1 MLLFVPIQT
10 NAPVRRVPYVNYA
23 LIALNFLMFF
33 ITDLFGG
40 QTGRDIKNQLLLRP
54 ADLSLYQFVAYQFLH
69 ADILHL
75 LGNMLF
81 LWVFGNS
88 VNSKM
93 GHLAY
98 LFFYLA
104 AGIFSGAGFA
114 MQDSAPLLGASGSI
128 AGVTTA
134 YLVLFP
140 HSDVN
145 LFYWIWF
152 YIGWTHVRAML
163 LIVIKIILWDN
174 ILAPGLAQHEGV
186 ANVAYSAHIAG
197 YVFGF
202 VLCLMLLIIRALPRD
217 QYDILALAKR
227 SYQRQQ
233 YKAMMS
239 NPNAQA
245 QAQFG
250 RVARPVSVF
259 TGRPIDAQAMAAD
272 EEIVRMRTEIS
283 NALSRGDYAAAVG
296 QYETLV
302 ARDPAQVLSRKNM
315 LAVANQL
322 MAMGR
327 YPQAAAA
334 YEKHLAAYPNDDDRL
349 QIKFLLGVIYAK
361 YLQQNEPAEKL
372 FRDCA
377 SNMADPGQR
386 EQASQWLAA
395 VAGAIGGGPAPSEAS

>member
-1 MLLFVPIQT
+1 MLLFIPIQT

-23 LIALNFLMFF
+23 LIGLNVLAYLV
-33 ITDLFGG
+33 TDLFGG
-40 QTGRDIKNQLLLRP
+40 SVGQDLKFRLMLRP
-54 ADLSLYQFVAYQFLH
+54 ADMALYQFVGYQFLH
-69 ADILHL
+69 ADLLHL

-93 GHLAY
+93 GHWAY
-98 LFFYLA
+98 LCFYMA
-104 AGIFSGAGFA
+104 AGVFAGLGFVVNG
-114 MQDSAPLLGASGSI
+114 DAPLIGASGAI

-140 HSDVN
+140 HSEVN

-152 YIGWTHVRAML
+152 YIGSTHVRAML
-163 LIVIKIILWDN
+163 LIVIKIIIWDN
-174 ILAPGLAQHEGV
+174 VLAPNLVQHQGV
-186 ANVAYSAHIAG
+186 NNVAYSAHIAG

-202 VLCLMLLIIRALPRD
+202 VLCFLLLLIRALPRD
-217 QYDILALAKR
+217 QYDILALARR

-233 YKAMMS
+233 YKAMMAD
-239 NPNAQA
+239 PNAQA
-245 QAQFG
+245 QARFG
-250 RVARPVSVF
+250 RVASPVSVF
-259 TGRPIDAQAMAAD
+259 TGRPVDATAMAAD
-272 EEIVRMRTEIS
+272 EEIVRMRTDIS
-283 NALSRGDYAAAVG
+283 NAIARGDYAAAVNE
-296 QYETLV
+296 YERLV
-302 ARDPAQVLSRKNM
+302 ARDPRQVLSRKNM

-334 YEKHLAAYPNDDDRL
+334 YEKHLAAYPAADDRL

-377 SNMADPGQR
+377 SNMTDPNQR

-395 VAGAIGGGPAPSEAS
+395 VASALGGGPATSEA

>member
-1 MLLFVPIQT
+1 
-10 NAPVRRVPYVNYA
+10 
-23 LIALNFLMFF
+23 
-33 ITDLFGG
+33 
-40 QTGRDIKNQLLLRP
+40 
-54 ADLSLYQFVAYQFLH
+54 
-69 ADILHL
+69 
-75 LGNMLF
+75 
-81 LWVFGNS
+81 
-88 VNSKM
+88 M
-93 GHLAY
+93 GHLSY

-104 AGIFSGAGFA
+104 AGVFAGLGFV
-114 MQDSAPLLGASGSI
+114 MNGGAPLVGASGAI

-140 HSDVN
+140 HSEVN

-152 YIGWTHVRAML
+152 YIGSTQVRAML
-163 LIVIKIILWDN
+163 LIVIKIIIWDN
-174 ILAPGLAQHEGV
+174 MLAPNLAQQHGV
-186 ANVAYSAHIAG
+186 NNVAYSAHIAG

-202 VLCLMLLIIRALPRD
+202 VLCFLLLLIRALPRD

-233 YKAMMS
+233 YKAMMAD
-239 NPNAQA
+239 PNAQA
-245 QAQFG
+245 QARFG

-259 TGRPIDAQAMAAD
+259 TGRPIDASVMAAD
-272 EEIVRMRTEIS
+272 EEIVRRRTDIS
-283 NALSRGDYAAAVG
+283 NALARGDYAAAVG
-296 QYETLV
+296 QYEQLV
-302 ARDPAQVLSRKNM
+302 AKEPGQVLSRKNM

-322 MAMGR
+322 MTMGR

-334 YEKHLAAYPNDDDRL
+334 YEKHLAAYPTDDDRF

-377 SNMADPGQR
+377 SNMTDPGQR

-395 VAGAIGGGPAPSEAS
+395 VANALGGGPATSEA